1 MPDPIN
7 AMTDTHHDA
16 EELLPWYA
24 TGKLEGEDL
33 TLVEEHLS
41 SCAHCRRQLA
51 FERRMIEEFSGLTP
65 EVDSGWARLRQRLEP
80 SSQVPLRPSWR
91 SRIGRDVSAIW
102 QGFNRPAVAAMA
114 FAQLAFVLIAGALLL
129 SLSRPSYRAL
139 SSSSPPQSAN
149 AIAMF
154 RPDTK
159 ESELRGLLQANGAS
173 LVGGPTSAGAYL
185 LRVPAQSRPAVLAG
199 LRGDRHVVMAEAID
213 GPRP

>member
-7 AMTDTHHDA
+7 AMTEAHHDA

-24 TGKLEGEDL
+24 TGKLDGDDL
-33 TLVEEHLS
+33 ALVEQHLS

-51 FERRMIEEFSGLTP
+51 FERRMIEEFAELTP
-65 EVDSGWARLRQRLEP
+65 EVDSGWARLKQRLEP
-80 SSQVPLRPSWR
+80 SLKVPPRPSWR
-91 SRIGRDVSAIW
+91 SRLGRDLSAIW
-102 QGFNRPAVAAMA
+102 RGFNRPAVAALA
-114 FAQLAFVLIAGALLL
+114 FAQFAFVLVAGAMLL

-139 SSSSPPQSAN
+139 SSSPPPQTAN

-154 RPDTK
+154 RPDTR
-159 ESELRGLLQANGAS
+159 EAELRGLLQENGAS

-185 LRVPAQSRPAVLAG
+185 LRVPAQSRPAVLAE
-199 LRGDRHVVMAEAID
+199 LRGNRHVLMAEAID